1 MSDNQIS
8 FSLDNSIKELDKLS
22 LELESAGRR
31 WQLAPK
37 IVLQLNL
44 ALDELFSNVVSYG
57 FDKDS
62 AQQVDMT
69 LELSGDQIRATMV
82 DNGLPFD
89 PTKPLDPEL
98 SLPLEEKNIGGL
110 GIFLARQYVDD
121 LQYRREGEKNIIIL
135 VKKIN

>member
-22 LELESAGRR
+22 IELESAGRR

-82 DNGLPFD
+82 DDGLPFD
-89 PTKPLDPEL
+89 PTKPSDPEL
-98 SLPLEEKNIGGL
+98 NLPLEEKNIGGL

-135 VKKIN
+135 MKKIN

>member
-1 MSDNQIS
+1 
-8 FSLDNSIKELDKLS
+8 
-22 LELESAGRR
+22 
-31 WQLAPK
+31 
-37 IVLQLNL
+37 
-44 ALDELFSNVVSYG
+44 LFSNVVSYG

-135 VKKIN
+135 MKKIN

>member
-1 MSDNQIS
+1 MSDNQVR

-22 LELESAGRR
+22 NELESAGRR

-44 ALDELFSNVVSYG
+44 ALDELFTNVVSYG

-69 LELSGDQIRATMV
+69 LELFSDRICATMV
-82 DNGLPFD
+82 DSGRPFD

-98 SLPLEEKNIGGL
+98 GLPLEEKDIGGL

-121 LQYRREGEKNIIIL
+121 LQYRREGEQNIIIL
-135 VKKIN
+135 VKKTA